1 MIITKNLT
9 IGGKKFTKKYSD
21 KNAYIENESGNQ
33 YSEAIDLVEYSHEYL
48 ETDILI
54 EGETGDLTVQD
65 TLSMLNELGVETDD

>member
-33 YSEAIDLVEYSHEYL
+33 YSEIKVSRRS
-48 ETDILI
+48 
-54 EGETGDLTVQD
+54 
-65 TLSMLNELGVETDD
+65 LSKIPRSNSC